1 MIKMADEKKFMELL
15 MDKAG
20 FPIESREPLLRDYD
34 YLIGRPECA
43 ALFQR
48 AKELYFQPI
57 DQGETEKLL
66 EEAAKITK
74 PVGIDLRTVQF
85 LFLLHCSEDLYRLY
99 LEKGLD
105 ETMFWDLSVDFRCK
119 LIECHSLYGI
129 WGTTVFWWFH
139 RHFLVDR
146 FALGR
151 FQYESANFDGFE
163 GAEGRK
169 YVCGDIVISPGE
181 RVYNF
186 HIPSCGPI
194 PKDVRMDSY
203 KRAFDFFGGAQKGYI
218 PLVCH
223 SWLIYPKYRDVFPSG
238 SNIRSFY
245 DDFDIINSGETD
257 RFYDLPRVFNMSC
270 DTDPSKLPCDT
281 SLRRAFVD
289 YLKKGGSAGWGYGII
304 IFDGEKI
311 INKKGE

>member
-1 MIKMADEKKFMELL
+1 MTNDKSFIALL
-15 MDKAG
+15 MDNAD
-20 FPIESREPLLRDYD
+20 FPIESREPLLCDYER
-34 YLIGRPECA
+34 LIDDPECA
-43 ALFQR
+43 SLFQR

-57 DQGETEKLL
+57 DQDKTGRLL
-66 EEAAKITK
+66 EDAAKII
-74 PVGIDLRTVQF
+74 GIDLKTVQF
-85 LFLLHCSEDLYRLY
+85 LFLLHCSEGLYHLY

-151 FQYESANFDGFE
+151 FQYESADFE
-163 GAEGRK
+163 ADS
-169 YVCGDIVISPGE
+169 YVCGDIVISRGD

-194 PKDVRMDSY
+194 PTDVRMDSY
-203 KRAFDFFGGAQKGYI
+203 RRAFEFFGGAQKGYI
-218 PLVCH
+218 PLVCN

-245 DDFDIINSGETD
+245 DDFDIIKSGETD
-257 RFYDLPRVFNMSC
+257 RFYELPRVFNMPC
-270 DTDPSKLPCDT
+270 GTDPSKLPNDT
-281 SLRRAFVD
+281 SLRRAFID
-289 YLKKGGSAGWGYGII
+289 YLKNGGGAGWGYGII

-311 INKKGE
+311 VNKKGE